1 MSLPDHPFISRL
13 LPRLEALVRQ
23 AAPATNPPATGLL
36 VALSGGPDS
45 VALLYLARARA
56 AATGAPLAATHLNHR
71 LRGADADADESF
83 CRELCARLGVPLHV
97 ARADPR
103 PLARRRGL
111 GLEEAGRVLRRRLL
125 LRLLAARPEL
135 ACAATG
141 HHRDD
146 QTETVIMRLFRGAGL
161 DGMRGIRPVAG
172 RIIHPLLAA
181 DRQEILAFLEALGQP
196 WRQDVSNTDGDAVRA
211 RLRRELLPLARD
223 IFGAGAARGP
233 ARLAGLLDDDAGL
246 LDRQA
251 RTALADVTAP
261 GGEPALSVPALL
273 ALEPPLARR
282 VLRLHLAQH
291 HGHRRDF
298 GLAHANDLLAWLP
311 RAVSGH
317 GLDLPDGWRAERT
330 FDELHFRPPAPTYL
344 PSSGSFHIL
353 VLNPG
358 ETPPPPGPDEA
369 LWTLDLPPD
378 VLQGPPRARLWQ
390 PGDRLRPAGQAG
402 RKKVSDLLRERR
414 VPVGKRGGVLVVEDD
429 VGLLWVVGL
438 AHDCRCVRLPG
449 MPPAITLVVCAL
461 GAGNGRH

>member
-56 AATGAPLAATHLNHR
+56 AATGAPLAATRLNHR

-83 CRELCARLGVPLHV
+83 CRELCARLGVPLQDV
-97 ARADPR
+97 TRADPR

-196 WRQDVSNTDGDAVRA
+196 WRRTSRTPTVTPCARVCGANCCRWRA
-211 RLRRELLPLARD
+211 TSSAPAPPAGRRGWPD
-223 IFGAGAARGP
+223 CS
-233 ARLAGLLDDDAGL
+233 
-246 LDRQA
+246 
-251 RTALADVTAP
+251 TTMP
-261 GGEPALSVPALL
+261 GCST
-273 ALEPPLARR
+273 ARR
-282 VLRLHLAQH
+282 
-291 HGHRRDF
+291 
-298 GLAHANDLLAWLP
+298 
-311 RAVSGH
+311 
-317 GLDLPDGWRAERT
+317 
-330 FDELHFRPPAPTYL
+330 APLSPT
-344 PSSGSFHIL
+344 
-353 VLNPG
+353 
-358 ETPPPPGPDEA
+358 
-369 LWTLDLPPD
+369 
-378 VLQGPPRARLWQ
+378 
-390 PGDRLRPAGQAG
+390 
-402 RKKVSDLLRERR
+402 
-414 VPVGKRGGVLVVEDD
+414 
-429 VGLLWVVGL
+429 
-438 AHDCRCVRLPG
+438 
-449 MPPAITLVVCAL
+449 
-461 GAGNGRH
+461 